1 MTAEHELTIPR
12 AILPS
17 KNIEDLSLL
26 EGITARLLD
35 EEIFI
40 RDAKGVESPL
50 PSQLKEVV
58 QQTAVL
64 LSQGKS
70 VIIESADQTLS
81 TEQAATI
88 LGVSRQTLVRML
100 DRGLIPYSKPSKHRK
115 IKLDDLLEYQ
125 RSTSSQK
132 NAALTQMVSVGESN
146 GLYDIPEPLPEEA
159 TRAIAAIRKEQSDV
173 VGVS

>member
-1 MTAEHELTIPR
+1 MTTEHELTIPR

-58 QQTAVL
+58 QQTAAL

-115 IKLDDLLEYQ
+115 IRLDDLLEYQ

-132 NAALTQMVSVGESN
+132 NAALTQMVSIGESN
-146 GLYDIPEPLPEEA
+146 GLYDIPEPSPEEA